1 MPYISLIYM
10 GVNRRCMNGRNMVH
24 PQRDRVEKWAVDGV
38 RIEASLVK
46 LQKASKSLLP
56 PSGTP
61 YNGGCVCLRH

>member
-1 MPYISLIYM
+1 
-10 GVNRRCMNGRNMVH
+10 MNGRNMVH